1 MRASEKDA
9 GTIQALLK
17 RLNEQR
23 LPRAIALQDKVNRGE
38 RLEDSDV
45 DCLKSVFSDAE
56 HARSLAGKHPEF
68 ESLVTRLIGLYAD
81 ITRKALENEQK
92 S

>member
-1 MRASEKDA
+1 MRTSQKDA

-23 LPRAIALQDKVNRGE
+23 LPRAIALHDKVNRGE
-38 RLEDSDV
+38 KLEDHDV
-45 DCLKSVFSDAE
+45 EFLKSVFEDAE
-56 HARSLAGKHPEF
+56 QARSLAVKNPEF
-68 ESLVTRLIGLYAD
+68 ESLVTRLISLYAD